1 MSLYGGDAEAD
12 YDAIVRLVGGRRVN
26 LSEPARSLI
35 VLKPTE
41 FVERGGGTVLS
52 QESEALKL
60 LLDWV
65 RQGAPLATTR
75 HLTRVEI
82 LPKRHVARSLGDPAP
97 AAPPAAGAGPVV
109 AADILPC
116 VCRRSLATLDCP
128 PYRQQCHPRG
138 AAGPGEVIFH
148 LRFGNDPPA

>member
-41 FVERGGGTVLS
+41 FVEHGGGTVLS

-97 AAPPAAGAGPVV
+97 PHLLPHQLLDQVRRHPRPFQPDGKAGPIALQVT
-109 AADILPC
+109 A
-116 VCRRSLATLDCP
+116 
-128 PYRQQCHPRG
+128 
-138 AAGPGEVIFH
+138 
-148 LRFGNDPPA
+148 

>member
-97 AAPPAAGAGPVV
+97 AAGAGP
-109 AADILPC
+109 APGSAPP
-116 VCRRSLATLDCP
+116 RRSLYWWRLDTP
-128 PYRQQCHPRG
+128 SEG
-138 AAGPGEVIFH
+138 AAHETSAGDGRV
-148 LRFGNDPPA
+148 RGR

>member
-41 FVERGGGTVLS
+41 FVEHGGGTVLS

-97 AAPPAAGAGPVV
+97 AAPPAAGAVV
-109 AADILPC
+109 
-116 VCRRSLATLDCP
+116 RKT
-128 PYRQQCHPRG
+128 
-138 AAGPGEVIFH
+138 AGPFQR
-148 LRFGNDPPA
+148 LCL